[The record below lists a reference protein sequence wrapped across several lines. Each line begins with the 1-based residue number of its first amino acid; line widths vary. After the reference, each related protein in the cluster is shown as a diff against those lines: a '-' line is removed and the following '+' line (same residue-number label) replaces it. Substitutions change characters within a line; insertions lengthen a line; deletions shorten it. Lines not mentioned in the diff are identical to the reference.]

1 MLPDRDARTVSLQT
15 RLRAQLIRMA
25 LVLSAAALPGASLGA
40 CASAS
45 TLVIPGTDPLVTVE
59 MRGGL
64 CPAGACD
71 STVFLDRDGRARSA
85 AKPPNDLGVASAAS
99 MSALVAAITTTD
111 FASMRSKPFTGEC
124 PVAFDGQELVFTF
137 ATPGGSQQLAS
148 CEVAIDWGSPLFV
161 AVAAALGQWV
171 PLPTT

>member
-1 MLPDRDARTVSLQT
+1 MLFRTSAPPLALRRRRRERVIALAR
-15 RLRAQLIRMA
+15 
-25 LVLSAAALPGASLGA
+25 VLSVAALAGVALCACNSTISNIVPASG
-40 CASAS
+40 
-45 TLVIPGTDPLVTVE
+45 PLVTVE

-71 STVFLDRDGRARSA
+71 TTVFLEADGRVHSA
-85 AKPPNDLGVASAAS
+85 AKPPNDLGVAPAAS
-99 MSALVAAITTTD
+99 MTALSAAISSAD
-111 FASMRSKPFTGEC
+111 FATIKARKFTGQC

-137 ATPGGSQQLAS
+137 AAPGGSQRIAS

-161 AVAAALGQWV
+161 ALGAALGQWV